1 MLCTARHPGMI
12 TSEMMCTFSFFLIL
26 SLIEAYGKTVRP
38 AAQKPYSLS
47 VFATVTHQIRYYKQ
61 YIMVCDSQPISSDTR
76 DCRPFLT
83 HIYCYQHKQRR
94 LAVHTAAALNSNKQ
108 FSVCYKLTLTLFM
121 FRVLTDDSD
130 ASLSLDDFAFFA
142 NRFYR

>member
-47 VFATVTHQIRYYKQ
+47 VFATV
-61 YIMVCDSQPISSDTR
+61 
-76 DCRPFLT
+76 LT
-83 HIYCYQHKQRR
+83 NPVLQAIYHGLRQS
-94 LAVHTAAALNSNKQ
+94 ADIFWHTGLS
-108 FSVCYKLTLTLFM
+108 
-121 FRVLTDDSD
+121 
-130 ASLSLDDFAFFA
+130 SLSHPYILLSA
-142 NRFYR
+142 

>member
-26 SLIEAYGKTVRP
+26 SLIEAYGKTVRQP
-38 AAQKPYSLS
+38 HKNRTAFPYLRRYS
-47 VFATVTHQIRYYKQ
+47 QIRYYKQ

>member
-1 MLCTARHPGMI
+1 
-12 TSEMMCTFSFFLIL
+12 
-26 SLIEAYGKTVRP
+26 
-38 AAQKPYSLS
+38 
-47 VFATVTHQIRYYKQ
+47 
-61 YIMVCDSQPISSDTR
+61 MVCDSQPISSDTR

-121 FRVLTDDSD
+121 FRVLTDDSY